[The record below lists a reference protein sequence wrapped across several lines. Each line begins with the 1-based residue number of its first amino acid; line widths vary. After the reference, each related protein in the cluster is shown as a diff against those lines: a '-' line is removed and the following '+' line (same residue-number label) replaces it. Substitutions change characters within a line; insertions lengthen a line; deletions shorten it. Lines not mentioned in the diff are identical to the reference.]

1 MNELF
6 PLLKKINI
14 ILIRRINKLCQ
25 SYGITGKQFMLL
37 NYLYHKEC
45 EEKDKFMQKMVEQEF
60 QVRRSTVTSI
70 MQTLEKKGFIM
81 RSTDALDQRKKVIKL
96 TEKAKEIIK
105 LFKAEKL
112 HNDSVLFSI
121 FNQDEYD
128 TLVTLLKRIYDS
140 FAE

>member
-1 MNELF
+1 
-6 PLLKKINI
+6 
-14 ILIRRINKLCQ
+14 
-25 SYGITGKQFMLL
+25 MLL